1 MVNENNF
8 ETFLYYTDKKLSI
21 SVRQVYK
28 NIKFY
33 ERSIIL
39 DENQDSLQ
47 LGKLDEFLES
57 NIFNIEK
64 SLKRF
69 VKDITVIVD
78 HHELLKITL
87 SFKKKNYG
95 NLLSINSLNSL
106 LKDSRNQI
114 KDNYKNKII
123 THMMIDKY
131 FIDGK
136 YFSYLPENIK
146 CENICLDLEFICLS
160 DDFIKKFEESLSR
173 YQIKIKQIISADY
186 IKKYFKDSETDIFS
200 MCRKIMQGHNRNEI
214 LLVHK
219 KRKNKGFFE
228 KFFNFFS

>member
-33 ERSIIL
+33 ERTIIL

-78 HHELLKITL
+78 HHELL
-87 SFKKKNYG
+87 
-95 NLLSINSLNSL
+95 
-106 LKDSRNQI
+106 
-114 KDNYKNKII
+114 
-123 THMMIDKY
+123 
-131 FIDGK
+131 
-136 YFSYLPENIK
+136 
-146 CENICLDLEFICLS
+146 
-160 DDFIKKFEESLSR
+160 
-173 YQIKIKQIISADY
+173 
-186 IKKYFKDSETDIFS
+186 IF
-200 MCRKIMQGHNRNEI
+200 
-214 LLVHK
+214 L
-219 KRKNKGFFE
+219 
-228 KFFNFFS
+228 